1 MKKIKRLLATD
12 MNPAKT
18 SSPAGVK
25 VYGAAAAAQDWCTE
39 RHTTRRAKKRLP
51 GVLNLVHTVIFAAIS
66 ASAPALAYTIKAAGN
81 GNKSAVVSDADTL
94 SVNTD
99 GNLQAAVTD
108 TADGASITFGLAD
121 TVNLGD
127 ESELTAT
134 QLNAGSST
142 SYSSLTDKELT
153 LASGVSV
160 SSQGA
165 STPIIGSGNFADV
178 GTTNTV
184 ILGTNNQAGIYGYG
198 PSDLVLIGSDLK
210 STSNESVIINP
221 SGGTYYGNNE
231 LVVIGAGAS
240 TTGSNAVVIGHGAS
254 GADYSAVV
262 GYGASA
268 GISSLAVGSFSTASD
283 SNGAYWATAIGISS
297 HASGANSTAIGY
309 GSGANSELS
318 TAIGYGAASYGK
330 NSFSMG
336 ANALTVGEGA
346 IALGANSYANTEAGK
361 IGYDPSGETHTGSA
375 WVSTDGAMSIGNA
388 NTGSTRQ
395 IQNVAAGTLDTDAVN
410 VAQLKNSSLTFKGD
424 TGSSVVKN
432 GEAVTVQGG
441 AAADAAVTSGNIQVA
456 ADEGVLTVSLLQN
469 VNLGT
474 AGSLTIGN
482 VKISG
487 SGINAGG
494 NQITNLGSGV
504 IAEGS
509 KTAVSGGDV
518 YDYLT
523 NTYKGTTTDSSTAV
537 AKIAA
542 GKNAAV
548 STAEDGT
555 VTVGTTDAATFTSV
569 SADPDQV
576 TAGTV
581 TADQVTVGNTT
592 VSSTGLTTTGTVSA
606 GTVSADSATFGTV
619 TAGNTTVSTS
629 GVTTTGTVS
638 AGTVRTPLDCFVKAF
653 EAAAEKLGIDA

>member
-25 VYGAAAAAQDWCTE
+25 VYSAAAAAQDGCTE

-268 GISSLAVGSFSTASD
+268 GISS
-283 SNGAYWATAIGISS
+283 
-297 HASGANSTAIGY
+297 HASGANSTAIDY

-318 TAIGYGAASYGK
+318 TVIGYGAASYGK
-330 NSFSMG
+330 NSFAMG
-336 ANALTVGEGA
+336 ANALT
-346 IALGANSYANTEAGK
+346 
-361 IGYDPSGETHTGSA
+361 
-375 WVSTDGAMSIGNA
+375 
-388 NTGSTRQ
+388 
-395 IQNVAAGTLDTDAVN
+395 
-410 VAQLKNSSLTFKGD
+410 
-424 TGSSVVKN
+424 
-432 GEAVTVQGG
+432 
-441 AAADAAVTSGNIQVA
+441 
-456 ADEGVLTVSLLQN
+456 
-469 VNLGT
+469 
-474 AGSLTIGN
+474 
-482 VKISG
+482 
-487 SGINAGG
+487 
-494 NQITNLGSGV
+494 
-504 IAEGS
+504 
-509 KTAVSGGDV
+509 
-518 YDYLT
+518 
-523 NTYKGTTTDSSTAV
+523 
-537 AKIAA
+537 
-542 GKNAAV
+542 
-548 STAEDGT
+548 
-555 VTVGTTDAATFTSV
+555 
-569 SADPDQV
+569 
-576 TAGTV
+576 
-581 TADQVTVGNTT
+581 
-592 VSSTGLTTTGTVSA
+592 
-606 GTVSADSATFGTV
+606 
-619 TAGNTTVSTS
+619 
-629 GVTTTGTVS
+629 
-638 AGTVRTPLDCFVKAF
+638 
-653 EAAAEKLGIDA
+653 